1 MYEPRTI
8 WNTLNIAIGK
18 YEGTPIVSKAGHSFI
33 KEVMRKHHAIYGIEV
48 SAHHFF
54 RDFSYCDSGMILK
67 LLILEYLLNYGVFIV
82 RPHEPKIQNF
92 PSSGELNFN
101 VKDPDEVM
109 KKVLEKYASSGI
121 IDTTDADLV
130 LHLAIGD
137 LILRKS
143 NTETFLRLNVEGN
156 RAELVEKENI
166 LEKTNNRLVSLAR
179 NPYSKTL
186 LPIDRL
192 KNYSM
197 YEKEK
202 YNKSCFLSRW
212 YWF

>member
-8 WNTLNIAIGK
+8 WNTLNIIGK

-33 KEVMRKHHAIYGIEV
+33 KEVMRKHHAIYGGEV

-54 RDFSYCDSGMILK
+54 RDFSYCDSGMIPW
-67 LLILEYLLNYGVFIV
+67 LLILEYLSTMGCSLSDLMNPRF
-82 RPHEPKIQNF
+82 KNF

-121 IDTTDADLV
+121 IDTTDGLSITFSDWRFN
-130 LHLAIGD
+130 
-137 LILRKS
+137 LRKS

-156 RAELVEKENI
+156 RAELVEKE
-166 LEKTNNRLVSLAR
+166 KK
-179 NPYSKTL
+179 YS
-186 LPIDRL
+186 
-192 KNYSM
+192 
-197 YEKEK
+197 
-202 YNKSCFLSRW
+202 
-212 YWF
+212 